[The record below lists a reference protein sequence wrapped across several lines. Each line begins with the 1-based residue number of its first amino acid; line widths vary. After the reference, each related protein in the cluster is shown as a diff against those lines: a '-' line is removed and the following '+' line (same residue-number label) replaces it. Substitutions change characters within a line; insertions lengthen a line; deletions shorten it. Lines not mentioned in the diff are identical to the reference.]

1 MKSEMLDGITEDMF
15 TIPPLIGRSI
25 RRKLLRTALS
35 HIREDISPPHFE
47 IMRTLDET
55 GTLHITEIGER
66 LQIPKPQMTHLIDKL
81 VNLEM
86 VERQADDRDRRIV
99 NIALTSKSKALIKRH
114 KRMMEK
120 AIKETLS
127 SLSDKELEE
136 LSTSLR
142 KLRDI
147 LSKLQ

>member
-1 MKSEMLDGITEDMF
+1 VKTNMLDSITEDLF

>member
-1 MKSEMLDGITEDMF
+1 MKPEILDGITEDMF
-15 TIPPLIGRSI
+15 MIPPLIGRSV
-25 RRKLLRTALS
+25 RRKLLRTAMA

-47 IMRTLDET
+47 IMRTLDEN
-55 GTLHITEIGER
+55 GTLHVTEIGER

-81 VNLEM
+81 VSLDM
-86 VERQADDRDRRIV
+86 VERQPEDRDRRII
-99 NIALTSKSKALIKRH
+99 NIALTSKSKSLLRKH
-114 KRMMEK
+114 KRIMEN

-127 SLSDKELEE
+127 SLTDKDLKE